1 MASDGSDGTTLT
13 TRAGASIAAFT
24 GNLYARFSLLVSAYP
39 TATSLLLL
47 VGAQSATQNSFALT
61 VSTTGVLKLALS
73 SGVYITY
80 SALSTYAPYD
90 VFVCRLT
97 ASPYLQLW
105 LNGVLQSGTTTGT
118 PAYVQLGSNT
128 LTLSSSA
135 GVGTAFAGA
144 TISNLY
150 LGFSA
155 NVTHTPT
162 TFAALPKPT
171 ALTTLGLQ
179 SAAVNTPLTVNG
191 ALSCNASTI
200 TLGGPAN
207 TVTVGGTLS
216 RIAPCYVRNWNL
228 PGGSFTTPAAYT
240 DASVGG
246 ALVVNDANAS
256 SGAPPILLS
265 NGVFVNISGYAL
277 VARITYHVVPGQSMP
292 TGPLS
297 TWIVFNSSA
306 YTNAVF
312 CRLSLVGNN
321 DGCHNSGQM
330 NLLMPPGSSFQVWM
344 NGGADASKINS
355 QATISIAVY

>member
-1 MASDGSDGTTLT
+1 
-13 TRAGASIAAFT
+13 
-24 GNLYARFSLLVSAYP
+24 
-39 TATSLLLL
+39 
-47 VGAQSATQNSFALT
+47 
-61 VSTTGVLKLALS
+61 VSTTGVPQLALS
-73 SGVYITY
+73 TGSYITY
-80 SALSTYAPYD
+80 SALSTYTPYD

-105 LNGVLQSGTTTGT
+105 LNGVLQSGTTTGPLT
-118 PAYVQLGSNT
+118 PVQLGNNT
-128 LTLSSSA
+128 LTL
-135 GVGTAFAGA
+135 GA

-150 LGFSA
+150 LGFSG

-171 ALTTLGLQ
+171 AQTSLGLQ
-179 SAAVNTPLTVNG
+179 RAAVNTPLTVNG

-216 RIAPCYVRNWNL
+216 RIAPCYARNWNV
-228 PGGSFTTPAAYT
+228 PGGTFTSPAAYT
-240 DASVGG
+240 DLSLAF
-246 ALVVNDANAS
+246 AFLVNVQNAS
-256 SGAPPILLS
+256 SGAPPIVLS

-277 VARITYHVVPGQSMP
+277 VARITYHVVPGQAMP

-321 DGCHNSGQM
+321 DGSHNSGQM

-344 NGGADASKINS
+344 NGGADASKLNS
-355 QATISIAVY
+355 QATICIAVY